1 MKGIVSLNEIRPAEV
16 GVLGSLG
23 EPRQPRFEGEVK
35 NVTVKLGQ
43 EAVLSCSVT
52 SKGDFKVGWIKVS
65 AEGYVGVDAGG
76 DDDDADGCNCDDQ
89 Y

>member
-1 MKGIVSLNEIRPAEV
+1 M
-16 GVLGSLG
+16 
-23 EPRQPRFEGEVK
+23 K

-52 SKGDFKVGWIKVS
+52 SKGDFKVGWIKV
-65 AEGYVGVDAGG
+65 GPVMVDGVDQDHLAGGGGG
-76 DDDDADGCNCDDQ
+76 DDG